1 MGRIQ
6 RTSDALDDLSGI
18 WHYIAEHNQTAADRL
33 IDRLEHSLR
42 LLSRFPLMGESVDHL
57 RPGVRRFTEGNYQL
71 FYEPTRDGIV
81 LLRVYHA
88 ARSLDGLFDE
98 P

>member
-6 RTSDALDDLSGI
+6 RTSDALDDLSDI
-18 WHYIAEHNQTAADRL
+18 WLYIAGDNARAADRL
-33 IDRLEHSLR
+33 IDRLEHVLD
-42 LLSRFPLMGESVDHL
+42 LPARFPMMGESVDHL

-71 FYEPTRDGIV
+71 FYEPTMDGIL

-88 ARSLDGLFDE
+88 ARSLDGLLDE
-98 P
+98 T

>member
-6 RTSDALDDLSGI
+6 RTSDALDDLSQI
-18 WHYIAEHNQTAADRL
+18 WVFIAEQNLNAADRM
-33 IDRLEHSLR
+33 IDRLER
-42 LLSRFPLMGESVDHL
+42 LLGLLGRFPNMGESVEHL

-71 FYEPTRDGIV
+71 FCEPTPDGIL

-88 ARSLDGLFDE
+88 ARRIEDLF
-98 P
+98 